1 MTEPVLRKLL
11 VIPDAHAHPDYDNDR
26 FTWLGRFVMDQRPE
40 VIVCL
45 GDWADMPSLSSYDKG
60 TRGFEGRRYK
70 RDIDA
75 SIDAMNKFL
84 TPMRAYNKRRSKNKK
99 NQYRPRMVLTLGNHS
114 DRINRVTNEHS
125 ELDGAIGVDDLKFRE
140 AGWEVYP
147 FKVPVFIHGIAF
159 SHYFTSGVAG
169 RPISGENI
177 AKTMCNKLHHS
188 AVQGHSHVLDHSE
201 RSVIDG
207 KKIFGLS
214 AGCYTHPGMA
224 TENWCKD
231 TAHLWW
237 RGVVTLCDLDGEGYY
252 DSIEMTTM
260 RKMKREY
267 S

>member
-1 MTEPVLRKLL
+1 MGKPVVGKLL
-11 VIPDAHAHPDYDNDR
+11 VIPDAHAHPEYDNER
-26 FTWLGRFVMDQRPE
+26 FTWLGKFVLDTKPDI
-40 VIVCL
+40 IVCL

-70 RDIDA
+70 RDVDAAIDA
-75 SIDAMNKFL
+75 QEKFFAPMKEYNRRRARNKD
-84 TPMRAYNKRRSKNKK
+84 K
-99 NQYRPRMVLTLGNHS
+99 QYKPRMVLCLGNHS

-125 ELDGAIGVDDLKFRE
+125 ELDGAISVDDLKFRE
-140 AGWEVYP
+140 YGWEVYP
-147 FKVPVFIHGIAF
+147 FKEAVFIHGIAF

-214 AGCYTHPGMA
+214 AGCYTHPDMGK
-224 TENWCKD
+224 ENWCKD

-237 RGVVTLCDLDGEGYY
+237 RGVVEICDLDGEGYY
-252 DSIEMTTM
+252 DQINMITM
-260 RKMKREY
+260 RKIKRDY
-267 S
+267 A